1 MIGGR
6 DFNAHGSKL
15 MAQSSTIG
23 VFVSGGLDSSV
34 LVAELL
40 RRGHRVQ
47 PFYVRSGL
55 YWEREELAAVR
66 AFLQAIAPEGKG
78 DRHLMC
84 AAPGTDRRL
93 VGPFRQMVP
102 VPFSRSLAD
111 PVVFDL
117 PLGDLYGSHWSV
129 DGARP
134 AGGRDARTSA
144 VYLPGRN
151 ALLAIKP
158 ALWCGLHGVE
168 QLALAV
174 LAGNPFADATDE
186 FFRRFEAA
194 LQQATGKPLRIV
206 RPFAGMTKGD
216 VVRLGRD
223 LPLEL
228 SFSCISPLEGLHC
241 GRCNKCA
248 ERQRAFQAT
257 GISDPTIYAS
267 HKETLASLS
276 G

>member
-1 MIGGR
+1 
-6 DFNAHGSKL
+6 

-23 VFVSGGLDSSV
+23 VLVSGGLDSSV

-55 YWEREELAAVR
+55 FWQREELAALR
-66 AFLQAIAPEGKG
+66 AFLQAVAGRGLAE
-78 DRHLMC
+78 
-84 AAPGTDRRL
+84 L
-93 VGPFRQMVP
+93 VV
-102 VPFSRSLAD
+102 L
-111 PVVFDL
+111 DL
-117 PLGDLYGSHWSV
+117 PLGDLYGPHWSV
-129 DGARP
+129 HGQDP
-134 AGGRDARTSA
+134 PDAESPDRA

-158 ALWCGLHGVE
+158 AIWCGLHGIE

-174 LAGNPFADATDE
+174 LAGNPFTDATGD
-186 FFRRFEAA
+186 FFRGFEAA
-194 LQQATGKPLRIV
+194 LEQATGKRVAIV
-206 RPFAGMTKGD
+206 RPLAGMTKAD

-228 SFSCISPLEGLHC
+228 SFSCISPLDRLHC

-248 ERQRAFQAT
+248 ERQRAFQAIGT
-257 GISDPTIYAS
+257 RDPTIYANQTAGIS
-267 HKETLASLS
+267 D
-276 G
+276 

>member
-1 MIGGR
+1 
-6 DFNAHGSKL
+6 

-23 VFVSGGLDSSV
+23 VLMSGGLDSSV

-40 RRGHRVQ
+40 RQAHRVQ

-66 AFLQAIAPEGKG
+66 AFCRPSRRREKGTGTLCAQHRAPTGGWSGRSGKWC
-78 DRHLMC
+78 LS
-84 AAPGTDRRL
+84 
-93 VGPFRQMVP
+93 PFP
-102 VPFSRSLAD
+102 ALAD

-129 DGARP
+129 DGQDP
-134 AGGRDARTSA
+134 PDAESPDRA

-194 LQQATGKPLRIV
+194 LQQATGKPLGIV

-228 SFSCISPLEGLHC
+228 SFSCISPVERLHC

-248 ERQRAFQAT
+248 ERQRASRRQVSVIRRFMPV
-257 GISDPTIYAS
+257 IR
-267 HKETLASLS
+267 KL
-276 G
+276 

>member
-1 MIGGR
+1 MTSPS
-6 DFNAHGSKL
+6 AL
-15 MAQSSTIG
+15 PTIG
-23 VFVSGGLDSSV
+23 VLMSGGLDSSV

-40 RRGHRVQ
+40 RQAHRVQ

-66 AFLQAIAPEGKG
+66 AFLQAIAREGISQG
-78 DRHLMC
+78 HL
-84 AAPGTDRRL
+84 AE
-93 VGPFRQMVP
+93 
-102 VPFSRSLAD
+102 
-111 PVVFDL
+111 PVVLDL
-117 PLGDLYGSHWSV
+117 PLADLYGSHWSV
-129 DGARP
+129 DG
-134 AGGRDARTSA
+134 RDPPGAESPDRA

-158 ALWCGLHGVE
+158 ALWCGLHGIE

-186 FFRRFEAA
+186 FFRRFEAV
-194 LQQATGKPLRIV
+194 LQQATGKPLSIV

-228 SFSCISPLEGLHC
+228 SFSCISPVDRLHC

-257 GISDPTIYAS
+257 GINDPTVYANQ
-267 HKETLASLS
+267 TANARD
-276 G
+276 